1 MTLLKA
7 QMAEAKQSHVY
18 TIGQILMEVARTSE
32 RATELIEQDLAV
44 PEMSLEA
51 CGKALK
57 EYARKHQKGGCWA
70 CAVFGLGADNPAIKV
85 ILDFYKIPNAWV
97 FGEGDRTPPVTESDI
112 PLKEGDLESGA
123 LEVIN
128 LMDLL

>member
-1 MTLLKA
+1 MANTPLLKA

-18 TIGQILMEVARTSE
+18 TIGQILMEVARLSE
-32 RATELIEQDLAV
+32 RAAELIEQDLAV

-57 EYARKHQKGGCWA
+57 EYARKHQESGCWA
-70 CAVFGLGADNPAIKV
+70 CGGVSLDADNPAIKV
-85 ILDFYKIPNAWV
+85 ILDFYKIPSAWV
-97 FGEGDRTPPVTESDI
+97 FTPPVTRGDI
-112 PLKEGDLESGA
+112 PLKEGDSERNIGIA
-123 LEVIN
+123 EVID